1 MLWKLV
7 CAAVAGAVVGVA
19 LYFLIAVNTWTVI
32 HSGWSESAL
41 NTFFTVM
48 WVAPLT
54 GGVVVAV
61 LTLRRL
67 QRSSTR
73 SGRTKV

>member
-1 MLWKLV
+1 MFGKLAYAV
-7 CAAVAGAVVGVA
+7 VAGAVVGVA

-32 HSGWSESAL
+32 HSGWSESAIR
-41 NTFFTVM
+41 TFFSIM

-61 LTLRRL
+61 LTFRRSP
-67 QRSSTR
+67 RSR
-73 SGRTKV
+73 S